1 MLSIKNIVKTYKP
14 KKGVPVKALDD
25 VSLDFK
31 ETGLVFILGKSGSGK
46 STLLNAIGGLDKVD
60 SGEFII
66 KGKSSKEFT
75 AGDFDAYR
83 NTFIGFIFQEYNILT
98 EFTVGQN
105 IALAMELQGK
115 KATSEALNKI
125 LDEVDLTG
133 YANRKPNELSGGQK
147 QRVAIARA
155 LIKEPEIIMADE
167 PTGALDSNTGKQ
179 VFDTLKKLSETKLVI
194 VVSHD
199 REFAEYYGDRV
210 IELADGKIIS
220 DISKYESDPE
230 TKSEGIKIID
240 NRILQIKGGYTLT
253 NKDMDIINEYLKGRS
268 EDTIISSDKRTN
280 DNLKKI
286 AMISEDGSKASFKD
300 TSEEDTVT
308 KEYDKSKTKF
318 IKSRL
323 PYRNALKIGASS
335 LKVKPLRL
343 FFTILLSFIAFAMFG
358 LTDTLA
364 AYNERGTATQSILD
378 SSISYVT
385 YVVQKNTENQG
396 YYSDVRTGDA
406 TLTELKE
413 QSGVD
418 LYPVIS
424 GESQYSQVS
433 LPTLSYPQNNY
444 YKNTIAGI
452 AEIGLDP
459 LVKMGA
465 NVVAGRMPNNINEIA
480 ITNYHFS
487 VLQKYGLPY
496 IAEDGSVANVKA
508 AELTLDDASETG
520 ILNKKIEIRLE
531 KSVYLTIVGVV
542 ETNLDQK
549 YDSLKESGTDGFIDY
564 AKYREFEDTIAYGI
578 HGMVFAY
585 DGFIDNL
592 YADSETAGLR
602 YNVGIYSN
610 DDMSMAYT
618 DVAFKLS
625 HVNKD
630 EITWINGEKQT
641 LADNELIIS
650 SQSFMNMLY
659 YFSSDTIV
667 ENVTLYDISQNNG
680 DTTAFVP
687 RSENVGLYQIGQ
699 MLEKHIAEYIIEKGV
714 PQDYINTN
722 NLAGYT
728 KAERE
733 AHYYYHLSYNF
744 YSEYV
749 NIPERKEI
757 KERQYKFVI
766 DVIKN
771 MNLFDFDDN
780 YIIKHDSYTGA
791 KTQTKIVG
799 VWDNLTSNVIISDKF
814 YDSSKE
820 EGNYAMYIGVM
831 PDNAEGVRK
840 LVDLTYDFE
849 LSDNGRVVM
858 KNAVVTT
865 LSSINNMIEMF
876 SKIFLYVGIAMAAF
890 SAMLLSN
897 FIAVS
902 IANKKRE
909 IGILRAVGAKSSD
922 VFSIFFNESFIIAMI
937 NFALALAAAIAAVIV
952 LNNTFSS
959 QLGLSIT
966 LLIFGI
972 RQIALMFVLSIAV
985 ALIASFLPVYSI
997 AKKQPIDSIQGR

>member
-125 LDEVDLTG
+125 LEEVDLTG

-253 NKDMDIINEYLKGRS
+253 KKDMDIINEYLKGQS
-268 EDTIISSDKRTN
+268 DDTIISSDKRTN

-385 YVVQKNTENQG
+385 YVVQKNVENG

-424 GESQYSQVS
+424 GESRYSQVS

-487 VLQKYGLPY
+487 VLQKYGLSY
-496 IAEDGSVANVKA
+496 RTEDGSVANVKA

-520 ILNKKIEIRLE
+520 ILNKKIEIILE

-549 YDSLKESGTDGFIDY
+549 YDSLKVSDTDGFIDY

-592 YADSETAGLR
+592 YADSETTGLS
-602 YNVGIYSN
+602 YNASIYSN
-610 DDMSMAYT
+610 DDMAMAYT

-650 SQSFMNMLY
+650 SQSFRNILNN
-659 YFSSDTIV
+659 FSADTIV
-667 ENVTLYDISQNNG
+667 ENVTLYTIDGNNG
-680 DTTAFVP
+680 DTAFIP
-687 RSENVGLYQIGQ
+687 SIENVGLYEIGY
-699 MLEKHIAEYIIEKGV
+699 MLDKHIAEYIIEKGV

-722 NLAGYT
+722 GLEGYT
-728 KAERE
+728 KAKRE
-733 AHYYYHLSYNF
+733 EHYYYYLSHNF
-744 YSEYV
+744 NSEYV
-749 NIPERKEI
+749 NIPAIKEI

-766 DVIKN
+766 NVIKD

-780 YIIKHDSYTGA
+780 YIIKHDSYTRA
-791 KTQTKIVG
+791 KTKTKIVG
-799 VWDNLTSNVIISDKF
+799 VWDSFTNNVIISDKF

-820 EGNYAMYIGVM
+820 EGKYAMYIGVM

-849 LSDNGRVVM
+849 FSDKGRVVM

-865 LSSINNMIEMF
+865 LTSINEMIEIF

-972 RQIALMFVLSIAV
+972 RQVALMFVLSIAV